1 MKSARGASAIFYLF
15 VAIAFVILLLAVPLP
30 SYNVSS
36 RGWFLD
42 KSLGQRL
49 IGQETEGVP
58 LYEVATD
65 LTKSSVTSPL
75 DLTCQTDSDCRE
87 YVVANQ
93 CESYCG
99 NINSANAEAVTQ
111 LNNRRVCDPTEWS
124 RPSLRC
130 GCIAGK
136 CLNLN

>member
-1 MKSARGASAIFYLF
+1 MKMAHGASAIFYLF
-15 VAIAFVILLLAVPLP
+15 MAIAFVILLMAVPLP
-30 SYNVSS
+30 SYNVTTK
-36 RGWFLD
+36 GWFLD
-42 KSLGQRL
+42 KSIGQRL
-49 IGQETEGVP
+49 VGQKSEGVP

-75 DLTCQTDSDCRE
+75 DLSCETDSDCRE

-99 NINSANAEAVTQ
+99 NTSSSNMEAVAQ
-111 LNNRRVCDPTEWS
+111 LNNRRVCDPAEWS
-124 RPSLRC
+124 RTPFRC